1 MIYPNPK
8 PPKKSKRVGPK
19 DGRVILSAYQR
30 RKQRK
35 SLWDLRPHVC
45 EICRKTIWT
54 ISDMELDHEKPKKMG
69 GGSRDDS
76 DENQRLTHIWC
87 NRIKGSQRNF
97 NVESVGG

>member
-1 MIYPNPK
+1 MIYPHPK
-8 PPKKSKRVGPK
+8 PPKKSKRGPR
-19 DGRVILSAYQR
+19 DGRIILTPSQR
-30 RKQRK
+30 TAQRK
-35 SLWDLRPHVC
+35 MLWATREH
-45 EICRKTIWT
+45 ICAICHGPILE

-76 DENQRLTHIWC
+76 DENQQLTHIWC